1 MGRRIIGNFSVS
13 LILKKKGPTNII
25 RYVFSFIETNI
36 LEMNCFFIHMY
47 KERRGREG
55 DTDTVEGCFIIKQQV
70 ELGTYNELSFPH
82 FLF

>member
-1 MGRRIIGNFSVS
+1 
-13 LILKKKGPTNII
+13 
-25 RYVFSFIETNI
+25 
-36 LEMNCFFIHMY
+36 MNGFYMHMY

-70 ELGTYNELSFPH
+70 ELGAYNELSFPH